1 MEEFEFDSNG
11 LEKEFQEFRAAHPHE
26 LDLDKIKEWNP
37 FRLDF
42 ICGLWN
48 CTKKFVFLVMILIT
62 MAQGCPRMKKVSIKS
77 TSCISLFC
85 FMFS

>member
-1 MEEFEFDSNG
+1 MIHIYREDKMEEFEFDSNR

-42 ICGLWN
+42 ICGL
-48 CTKKFVFLVMILIT
+48 
-62 MAQGCPRMKKVSIKS
+62 
-77 TSCISLFC
+77 
-85 FMFS
+85 